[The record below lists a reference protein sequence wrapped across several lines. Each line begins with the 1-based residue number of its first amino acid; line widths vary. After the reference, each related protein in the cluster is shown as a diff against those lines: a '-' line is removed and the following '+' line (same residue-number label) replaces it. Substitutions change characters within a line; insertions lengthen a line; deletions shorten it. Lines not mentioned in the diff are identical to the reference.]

1 MVEDQDEEIQEFMQE
16 ISDDLGY
23 APNPHRG
30 ESQRGSGDIRLS
42 KKSMILWGIGIVVL
56 VILITVFFGGGGGLS
71 QEDLAPL
78 QAKLNLLER
87 RLTHLEGLESRI
99 AFLENQ
105 ETGLQQLILDLDKS
119 GRSLTE
125 KVDEIS
131 KKLGVV
137 EKAKPTA
144 PARIKTTAPGTA
156 GEKPASA
163 ETKRYHNVR
172 PGETLYRIARRYGI
186 SVSELCRLNNI
197 SPNQAIHP
205 GQKLLVP
212 SESD

>member
-23 APNPHRG
+23 TPKPR
-30 ESQRGSGDIRLS
+30 ESRNRDRSGDARLS
-42 KKSMILWGIGIVVL
+42 KKSMVLWAIGIVII
-56 VILITVFFGGGGGLS
+56 VILISVFFGGGGLS
-71 QEDLAPL
+71 QGDLAPL
-78 QAKLNLLER
+78 QAKLDLVER

-105 ETGLQQLILDLDKS
+105 ETELQQLILDLDKS

-125 KVDEIS
+125 QVDEIS

-137 EKAKPTA
+137 EKGKPIT
-144 PARIKTTAPGTA
+144 PARIKATAPRTA
-156 GEKPASA
+156 AEEAVSA

-172 PGETLYRIARRYGI
+172 PGETLYRIAKRYGI
-186 SVSELCRLNNI
+186 SVSQLCLLNNI
-197 SPNQAIHP
+197 SPNQAIYP
-205 GQKLLVP
+205 GQKILVP

>member
-23 APNPHRG
+23 APKPHRG
-30 ESQRGSGDIRLS
+30 KSHGGSGDIRFS
-42 KKSMILWGIGIVVL
+42 KKSVILGVIGIVVIVVL
-56 VILITVFFGGGGGLS
+56 VSLFFGSGGGLP
-71 QEDLAPL
+71 QGDLAPL
-78 QAKLNLLER
+78 QAKLDLVER
-87 RLTHLEGLESRI
+87 RMTHLEGLESRI

-125 KVDEIS
+125 QVDEIS

-156 GEKPASA
+156 AEKPVSA
-163 ETKRYHNVR
+163 EMKRYHKVR

-205 GQKLLVP
+205 GQELLIP

>member
-16 ISDDLGY
+16 ISDDLGD
-23 APNPHRG
+23 APKPHRG

-42 KKSMILWGIGIVVL
+42 KKSVILGVIGIVVI
-56 VILITVFFGGGGGLS
+56 VILISLFFGGGSLS
-71 QEDLAPL
+71 QGDLAPL
-78 QAKLNLLER
+78 QAKLDLVER
-87 RLTHLEGLESRI
+87 RMTHLEGLESRI

-125 KVDEIS
+125 QVDEIS

-156 GEKPASA
+156 AEKPVSA
-163 ETKRYHNVR
+163 EMKRYHKVR

-186 SVSELCRLNNI
+186 SVSELCRFNNI

-205 GQKLLVP
+205 GQELLIP

>member
-23 APNPHRG
+23 APKPHRG
-30 ESQRGSGDIRLS
+30 KSHGGSGDIRFS
-42 KKSMILWGIGIVVL
+42 KKSVILGVIGIVVI
-56 VILITVFFGGGGGLS
+56 VILVSVFFGGGGLS
-71 QEDLAPL
+71 QGDLAPL
-78 QAKLNLLER
+78 QAKLDLVER

-99 AFLENQ
+99 AFIETQ
-105 ETGLQQLILDLDKS
+105 ETELQQLILDLDKS
-119 GRSLTE
+119 GRFLTE
-125 KVDEIS
+125 QVDEIS
-131 KKLGVV
+131 KKLGGT
-137 EKAKPTA
+137 EKGKPTA

-156 GEKPASA
+156 AEKPVSA
-163 ETKRYHNVR
+163 EKKRYHNVR
-172 PGETLYRIARRYGI
+172 PGETLYRIAKRYGI
-186 SVSELCRLNNI
+186 SVRELCRLNNI

>member
-16 ISDDLGY
+16 ISDDLGD
-23 APNPHRG
+23 APKPHRG
-30 ESQRGSGDIRLS
+30 KSQRGSGDIRLS
-42 KKSMILWGIGIVVL
+42 KKSVILGVIGIVVI
-56 VILITVFFGGGGGLS
+56 VILVSVFFGGGGLS
-71 QEDLAPL
+71 QGDLAPL
-78 QAKLNLLER
+78 QAKLDLVER
-87 RLTHLEGLESRI
+87 RMTHLEGLESRI

-125 KVDEIS
+125 QVDEIS

-156 GEKPASA
+156 AEKPVSA
-163 ETKRYHNVR
+163 EMKRYHKVR
-172 PGETLYRIARRYGI
+172 PGDTLYRIAKRYGI
-186 SVSELCRLNNI
+186 SVRELCRLNNI

>member
-23 APNPHRG
+23 APKPHRG

-42 KKSMILWGIGIVVL
+42 KKSVILGVIGIVVI
-56 VILITVFFGGGGGLS
+56 VILVSVFFGGGGLS
-71 QEDLAPL
+71 QGDLAPL
-78 QAKLNLLER
+78 QAKLDLVER
-87 RLTHLEGLESRI
+87 RMTHLEGLESRI

-125 KVDEIS
+125 QVDEIS

-156 GEKPASA
+156 AEKPVSA
-163 ETKRYHNVR
+163 EMKRYHKVR
-172 PGETLYRIARRYGI
+172 PGDTLYRIAKRYGI
-186 SVSELCRLNNI
+186 SVRELCRLNNI

-205 GQKLLVP
+205 GQNLLVP
-212 SESD
+212 SESN